1 MQVPSSAC
9 SSQVAPAASQGQIKM
24 QICPCLLG
32 TDSEPL
38 SREKAAGINTGSTE
52 RAALSLFYTGFF
64 SFCGTWLFG
73 LGLFNGVW
81 GSQGEGAGF
90 GVAQVGLGFVPL
102 GATSAQLQ
110 PPSPHL
116 QQHSGV
122 FFKIIMSQLDH
133 SYGKN

>member
-64 SFCGTWLFG
+64 LSVALGCLVWDYLMGSG
-73 LGLFNGVW
+73 AVKGKVLGL
-81 GSQGEGAGF
+81 E
-90 GVAQVGLGFVPL
+90 
-102 GATSAQLQ
+102 
-110 PPSPHL
+110 
-116 QQHSGV
+116 
-122 FFKIIMSQLDH
+122 
-133 SYGKN
+133 